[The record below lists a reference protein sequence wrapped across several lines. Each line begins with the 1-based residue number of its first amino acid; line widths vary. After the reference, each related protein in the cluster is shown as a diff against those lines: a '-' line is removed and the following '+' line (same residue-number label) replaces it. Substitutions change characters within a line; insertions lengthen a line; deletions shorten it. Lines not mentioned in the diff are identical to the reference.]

1 MLPNL
6 DFIKTV
12 LNGVNLKIS
21 EALGIAK
28 NAVLKTK
35 QRLTESEKEIARDNI
50 GAAAADS
57 VSPFI
62 VYVENPSE
70 ETAIDKTFA
79 EVQEAILSG
88 KRVLLRYS
96 SDYYAVSSFVK
107 HDYIIFGNGTDQY
120 SLDPGTNM
128 LSYKP
133 KNFLYLAGFDG
144 KTYRLFISG
153 GEVKVEQY

>member
-12 LNGVNLKIS
+12 LNGVNLKLS

-62 VYVENPSE
+62 VYAEHPSE
-70 ETAIDKTFA
+70 KTAVDKTFA

-88 KRVLLRYS
+88 KRVLLRYGS
-96 SDYYAVSSFVK
+96 GYYAVSTFVK
-107 HDYIIFGNGTDQY
+107 NDYIAFGNGTDQY

-133 KNFLYLAGFDG
+133 ERFLYLTGDG
-144 KTYRLFISG
+144 SKTYRIFISG
-153 GEVKVEQY
+153 GEIKVEQY